1 MSIEFHRRMLAD
13 DVRHVAFRAAF
24 ERVLKRGRST
34 VADIGAGTG
43 VLAFFAR
50 ELGAR
55 EVWLYDPGA
64 ALALAEL
71 VAARNGIDGL
81 HFVPERSL
89 DVQDP
94 PQVDVVVAEVL
105 GNFAY
110 EEGVLETLRDAR
122 RFLAPGG
129 ALIPQSIV
137 QWAAPV
143 ASDRF
148 ERDFRTWRSV
158 GHGLDWSDAERV
170 TRNNMYVFAIEPN
183 DLLGAAPASWDALE
197 FSGDIDSKREGRVS
211 WTLTSDATIFGFALW
226 WECTL
231 VPGVV
236 LSTSPFAARTH
247 WDQIYL
253 PLLEAIDERDGRG
266 RKRHRRALDGRAAAR
281 GGLRQSA
288 GARYRQRLSRLARAQ
303 RSIPDPRR
311 QTPFGMTPPGVISSM
326 ACGNTCASFC
336 VTIG

>member
-13 DVRHVAFRAAF
+13 RVRHDAFRAALA
-24 ERVLKRGRST
+24 RVLHPGRST

-55 EVWLYDPGA
+55 EVWLYEPGA
-64 ALALAEL
+64 ALALAETL
-71 VAARNGIDGL
+71 AARNGIEHL

-89 DVQDP
+89 DVADP
-94 PQVDVVVAEVL
+94 PRVDVVVAEVL

-110 EEGVLETLRDAR
+110 EEGVLETLRDAQ

-129 ALIPQSIV
+129 TLIPRSIV

-143 ASDRF
+143 TADRF
-148 ERDFRTWRSV
+148 ERDFRSWRGV
-158 GHGLDWSDAERV
+158 GHRLDFADAERM
-170 TRNNMYVFAIEPN
+170 TRNNMYVFPIEPQ
-183 DLLGAAPASWDALE
+183 DLFQSAPLAWDSLVFDADIAS
-197 FSGDIDSKREGRVS
+197 GRTGHVTWEIHS
-211 WTLTSDATIFGFALW
+211 PAVIFGLALW

-236 LSTSPFAARTH
+236 LSTSPFAPRTH

-253 PLLEAIDERDGRG
+253 PLLEPLDCRIGDMLALTIASETGGDESGIAVAWTIEQRRG
-266 RKRHRRALDGRAAAR
+266 QASVAH
-281 GGLRQSA
+281 QSLEIGA
-288 GARYRQRLSRLARAQ
+288 GYL
-303 RSIPDPRR
+303 
-311 QTPFGMTPPGVISSM
+311 G
-326 ACGNTCASFC
+326 
-336 VTIG
+336 